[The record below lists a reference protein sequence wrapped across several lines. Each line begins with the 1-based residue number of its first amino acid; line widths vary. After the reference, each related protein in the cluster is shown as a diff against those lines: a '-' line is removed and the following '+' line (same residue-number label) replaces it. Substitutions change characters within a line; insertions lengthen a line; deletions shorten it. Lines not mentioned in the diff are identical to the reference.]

1 MRTTHVTFSGRIRA
15 AVVAGGTS
23 LVLAAATLAGTAL
36 AADQTAQTAAAVEK
50 IGLHTHQLHGTVDAT
65 PASGASS
72 FVVDTERFGKVTVT
86 FATTSTHGNG
96 HARGKA
102 RSFEVASA
110 ATLKAGE
117 RVIVQGRTS
126 ADGTTFN
133 ARRVHV
139 LPEKG
144 AARASHLVGTIASA
158 ATSNGTTTLSIK
170 SADGSSTSVSVNAST
185 KLRPEGKTIV
195 DLTVGTKV
203 TIVSKDGVATG
214 VVVMP
219 A

>member
-96 HARGKA
+96 HVRGKA
-102 RSFEVASA
+102 RSSEVASA

-139 LPEKG
+139 LPEKS
-144 AARASHLVGTIASA
+144 AARASHLVRTSLRWSLVLSGATRPVSRSCTSDFSMLGIA
-158 ATSNGTTTLSIK
+158 TC
-170 SADGSSTSVSVNAST
+170 SSEWPGAST
-185 KLRPEGKTIV
+185 PRT
-195 DLTVGTKV
+195 
-203 TIVSKDGVATG
+203 S
-214 VVVMP
+214 
-219 A
+219 

>member
-1 MRTTHVTFSGRIRA
+1 MRTTHLTFSGRVRA
-15 AVVAGGTS
+15 AFLAGGTS
-23 LVLAAATLAGTAL
+23 LVLAAASLAGTAL
-36 AADQTAQTAAAVEK
+36 AADQTAQTTAAVEK
-50 IGLHTHQLHGTVDAT
+50 IGPHTHQLHGTVDAT
-65 PASGASS
+65 PAAGATS

-86 FATTSTHGNG
+86 FAGTSAHGKG
-96 HARGKA
+96 HAHGKA
-102 RSFEVASA
+102 RASEAASA
-110 ATLKAGE
+110 ASLKAGE

-126 ADGTTFN
+126 ADGTTFT

-139 LPEKG
+139 LPNKG

-170 SADGSSTSVSVNAST
+170 SADGSTTSVSVTADT
-185 KLRPEGKTIV
+185 KVRPEGKTIA

-203 TIVSKDGVATG
+203 TVVSKDGVATG